1 MECLPT
7 VMATGGVKLTGVG
20 RFLTV
25 LMTLRDVGG
34 CEGVRGDDCTWVMI
48 EVLGGGV

>member
-1 MECLPT
+1 
-7 VMATGGVKLTGVG
+7 MATGGVELTGMG

-25 LMTLRDVGG
+25 LMTLRDVG
-34 CEGVRGDDCTWVMI
+34 CEGVRGDDRTWVMI